1 MAVSIEWF
9 GLSSVRLTTKTQNT
23 EVTIVTDPP
32 VQGLPSAL
40 RLRLEER
47 THQGLERPEAG
58 STGIKL
64 PRNLA
69 ADIVLINKNEAS
81 YNNMEA
87 IGGTPFVIT
96 NPGEYEIKN
105 VFVYGLKNG
114 DGQTV
119 YVLEIDDVVI
129 MHLGGIKKL
138 SAEVLERA
146 EHVDILLIP
155 VGGGDVLDAKQAGVL
170 ANEIQPRVVI
180 PIHYKTKD
188 SKGSLDGVEK
198 FLKEMGAQKAETM
211 NKIKLSKK
219 DLPQEEMK
227 VMVLTNE

>member
-32 VQGLPSAL
+32 
-40 RLRLEER
+40 
-47 THQGLERPEAG
+47 EAG

-69 ADIVLINKNEAS
+69 ADIVVSSLAAPS
-81 YNNMEA
+81 YNNVSAVAEK
-87 IGGTPFVIT
+87 PFTIT
-96 NPGEYEIKN
+96 APGEYEIKN
-105 VFVYGLKNG
+105 VFVYGIKN
-114 DGQTV
+114 DDQHTA
-119 YVLEIDDVVI
+119 YIIEIDDVVI
-129 MHLGGIKKL
+129 LHLGGVKKL
-138 SAEVLERA
+138 SEAVIERA

-155 VGGGDVLDAKQAGVL
+155 TGGGEVMDAKQASAV
-170 ANEIQPRVVI
+170 ANEIQPRIVI

-188 SKGSLDGVEK
+188 GKGNLDGVEK
-198 FLKEMGAQKAETM
+198 FLKEMGAQKAETI

>member
-9 GLSSVRLTTKTQNT
+9 GLSALRVTAKLQNT
-23 EVTIVTDPP
+23 EVNIVTDPP
-32 VQGLPSAL
+32 
-40 RLRLEER
+40 
-47 THQGLERPEAG
+47 EAT

-64 PRNLA
+64 PRNLE
-69 ADIVLINKNEAS
+69 ADIVIMSKDESSFNNIEAV
-81 YNNMEA
+81 
-87 IGGTPFVIT
+87 GGKPFVIK

-114 DGQTV
+114 ENQTI
-119 YVLEIDDVVI
+119 YVLEIDDVVV
-129 MHLGGIKKL
+129 MHLGGVKKV
-138 SAEVLERA
+138 SPEVLARA
-146 EHVDILLIP
+146 EHVDILLVP
-155 VGGGDVLDAKQAGVL
+155 VGGGEVMDAKQAGAI

-188 SKGSLDGVEK
+188 GKISLDGVEK
-198 FLKEMGAQKAETM
+198 FLKEMGAQKAETV

-227 VMVLTNE
+227 VIVLTNE

>member
-9 GLSSVRLTTKTQNT
+9 GLSSLRLTAKSQNT
-23 EVTIVTDPP
+23 EVTVVTDPP
-32 VQGLPSAL
+32 
-40 RLRLEER
+40 E
-47 THQGLERPEAG
+47 G

-69 ADIVLINKNEAS
+69 ADIVLINKNEPA
-81 YNNMEA
+81 YNNVGA
-87 IGGTPFVIT
+87 VSGSPASTQGGPFVIT

-119 YVLEIDDVVI
+119 YVLEIEDVVI
-129 MHLGGIKKL
+129 MHLGGVKKL
-138 SAEVLERA
+138 SAEVLDRA

-155 VGGGDVLDAKQAGVL
+155 VGGGSVMDAKQAGAL
-170 ANEIQPRVVI
+170 ANEIQPRIVI
-180 PIHYKTKD
+180 PIHYAA
-188 SKGSLDGVEK
+188 KGSASKLDGVEK
-198 FLKEMGAQKAETM
+198 FLKEMGAQKTEAV

-227 VMVLTNE
+227 VMVLTND